1 MLKAVWN
8 RIQHFLSEN
17 TLIQTVGQGNTVY
30 EFTESP
36 KEQTQECNMFKIE
49 DSPKPPS
56 KESLLRIEVMETMT
70 ALKAGQHFDV
80 PYDYEGLG
88 KVRVV
93 SCVNNYVSQFRIGQ
107 GKNCPFT
114 YKVINCK
121 KEKGGYSRVSM
132 HKADDQ

>member
-1 MLKAVWN
+1 M
-8 RIQHFLSEN
+8 
-17 TLIQTVGQGNTVY
+17 GQDNTVY
-30 EFTESP
+30 EFIESP

-107 GKNCPFT
+107 GKNCPFI
-114 YKVINCK
+114 YKVTNCK

-132 HKADDQ
+132 HKVGEQ

>member
-8 RIQHFLSEN
+8 RIRHFLSEN
-17 TLIQTVGQGNTVY
+17 TLIPTVGQDNTVY

-36 KEQTQECNMFKIE
+36 KEQTQECNMFNIE

-56 KESLLRIEVMETMT
+56 KESLLRIEVMETIT
-70 ALKAGQHFDV
+70 ALKVGQHFDV

-88 KVRVV
+88 KARVV
-93 SCVNNYVSQFRIGQ
+93 SCVNNYVSQFRIMQ
-107 GKNCPFT
+107 GKDCPFT
-114 YKVINCK
+114 YKVTNCK

-132 HKADDQ
+132 HKADEQ